1 MDSRL
6 QLSSD
11 PPIEFGRPLGR
22 NDCGL
27 FHSKSLRERQIR
39 FIVRSMAP
47 HPPADIRNFAIVGHA
62 SSGKTILSEAMLL
75 YSGAIGRMGRIAE
88 GSTVYDY
95 NVSERQR
102 QIYTKTSLL
111 HTIWKDKK
119 IKIWVTSGNLNF
131 RAVVL

>member
-39 FIVRSMAP
+39 FFVRSMAP
-47 HPPADIRNFAIVGHA
+47 PPPADIRNFAIVGHA
-62 SSGKTILSEAMLL
+62 SSRKTIPREAMLL
-75 YSGAIGRMGRIAE
+75 CSRAIGRLGRIGE
-88 GSTVYDY
+88 GSTVSDHH
-95 NVSERQR
+95 VSEKQ
-102 QIYTKTSLL
+102 
-111 HTIWKDKK
+111 
-119 IKIWVTSGNLNF
+119 GEN
-131 RAVVL
+131 